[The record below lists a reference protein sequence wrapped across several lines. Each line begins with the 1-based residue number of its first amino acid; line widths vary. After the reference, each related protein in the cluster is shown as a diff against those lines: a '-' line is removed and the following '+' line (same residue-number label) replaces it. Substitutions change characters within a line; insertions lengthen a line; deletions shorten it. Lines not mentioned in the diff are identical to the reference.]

1 MKRPVSEVYC
11 TSPYYAVPQLQ
22 ALPQAAV
29 PPVQA
34 AIPPPQPAPVPYT
47 LHQSSLA
54 PAYTPVFTHSLTPVT
69 VSPALAPVS
78 VSPVLTHFNPMMHF
92 IDQVG
97 PATPIAR
104 SLAGSLTLTL
114 SRLLLLLLNF

>member
-22 ALPQAAV
+22 ALPTVQ

-34 AIPPPQPAPVPYT
+34 AVPPPQPAPVPYT

-54 PAYTPVFTHSLTPVT
+54 PAYTPIFSHSLTPVT

-92 IDQVG
+92 IDQVTLDRCVAPCLVWSCLLSAASSQ
-97 PATPIAR
+97 PA
-104 SLAGSLTLTL
+104 
-114 SRLLLLLLNF
+114 N